1 MGGRPGRLFVSLL
14 RVKKQTGA
22 GRTHAEPVLPNR
34 RGEGCQG
41 KKGREG
47 NKQRPRTGMA
57 NAQAPGRRYS
67 SFRRGGRG
75 RGQLIQGRHH
85 RNRPPGRMA
94 AGVRRGQLIQ
104 GRLRRACVARHPSLS
119 RRRAAT
125 KSPSGEVA
133 ERLKAPHSK
142 CGILA
147 RVSGVRIPPSPPIH
161 FEISVECWGL
171 IEQPPV
177 SPPRGIAVR
186 LTADLAI
193 SAISFCLACA
203 GQHRLLTRWLRM
215 CTTWLSADMSV

>member
-1 MGGRPGRLFVSLL
+1 MRWRPSSASVAVASRRSAP
-14 RVKKQTGA
+14 GA
-22 GRTHAEPVLPNR
+22 AR
-34 RGEGCQG
+34 RGSPTCNAPIEMRETPPHPCFTVAAWINTTGCG
-41 KKGREG
+41 AS
-47 NKQRPRTGMA
+47 PRT
-57 NAQAPGRRYS
+57 
-67 SFRRGGRG
+67 
-75 RGQLIQGRHH
+75 
-85 RNRPPGRMA
+85 RP
-94 AGVRRGQLIQ
+94 
-104 GRLRRACVARHPSLS
+104 C
-119 RRRAAT
+119 
-125 KSPSGEVA
+125 GEVA
-133 ERLKAPHSK
+133 EWLKAPHSK